1 MTKLERKM
9 FLYTMD
15 VAYESLMY
23 VQHLVYILKD
33 CKSTADLCTYA
44 NKLSEALG
52 SESERLSHSNN
63 PFIYTFM

>member
-1 MTKLERKM
+1 M

-23 VQHLVYILKD
+23 VQHLVYILRETVLANQI
-33 CKSTADLCTYA
+33 STADLCTYA

-52 SESERLSHSNN
+52 SELERLSHSNN